1 MCHLHFTFSTAFS
14 RWTWIDRFLW
24 VFLIHLFQKIT
35 FVDKWFMFLC
45 AMSFCRTTVGVK
57 TLKETLLI
65 QCTLF
70 FFFLQWWLGAYC
82 ITLHMSMSVKK
93 AIQKALKNQSTSDK
107 TALCGDLKGCVVCSS
122 TQAVL
127 IFSCVN
133 FQGPKGNRGEQ
144 GPMGLPVSLWT
155 SICFIYNKLYISPA
169 EWCTFVML
177 HCDIWL
183 ECLTYDNIINL
194 LVIHNIALND
204 LCF

>member
-1 MCHLHFTFSTAFS
+1 MSSSFHFFNSVLKVNLDWQVS
-14 RWTWIDRFLW
+14 LSFLNPFVPEDNFCGQVVHVFVCY
-24 VFLIHLFQKIT
+24 VFLSHN
-35 FVDKWFMFLC
+35 
-45 AMSFCRTTVGVK
+45 CRCQNTEGNSSHSVYTV
-57 TLKETLLI
+57 
-65 QCTLF
+65 

-107 TALCGDLKGCVVCSS
+107 TALCGDLKGCCVCSS

-155 SICFIYNKLYISPA
+155 SICFIYNRLYISPA

-177 HCDIWL
+177 HCDIWP

>member
-14 RWTWIDRFLW
+14 RWTCIDRFLW

-82 ITLHMSMSVKK
+82 ITLHMSMCVKK

-107 TALCGDLKGCVVCSS
+107 TALCGLFVNTSS
-122 TQAVL
+122 VD
-127 IFSCVN
+127 IFLCKFSGSKRKPRGARTNGSTGKSVN
-133 FQGPKGNRGEQ
+133 KY
-144 GPMGLPVSLWT
+144 L
-155 SICFIYNKLYISPA
+155 LYI
-169 EWCTFVML
+169 
-177 HCDIWL
+177 
-183 ECLTYDNIINL
+183 
-194 LVIHNIALND
+194 
-204 LCF
+204 